1 MFFYRHINEIREIC
15 REAKVSVLYVTGDV
29 LHDRDALPEVL
40 ELVVT
45 FKPEVEEMYYHYFY
59 LLQSSMEDL
68 LQTRVELIDYDRLK
82 NQAIRKRILEH
93 AEVLYNLSIAG

>member
-1 MFFYRHINEIREIC
+1 MFFYRHINEIREFC
-15 REAKVSVLYVTGDV
+15 RAAKVSVLYVTGDV

-59 LLQSSMEDL
+59 LLQSNMEDL

-82 NQAIRKRILEH
+82 NQVIRKRILEH
-93 AEVLYNLSIAG
+93 AEVLYNLSIEG